1 MSSACSLNLSL
12 SLSLI
17 KPHTSSWTSISSPS
31 SSSSSFSSPLSES
44 NHTSISTR
52 KARAR
57 RKRPNQA
64 YNEAASILSTAYP
77 KLFAA
82 KHLPTG
88 PEFSKLQGQF
98 LFEPSALLTP
108 PPKSLQS
115 SNFRTGSRNWNSI
128 EDPRRRAADL
138 GGYSE
143 ELCGGDEESFSA
155 RSILD
160 EEIDEGIDCVMGK
173 LSMESLKIEDTKSK
187 SGCCYGYPMGLG
199 FDFES
204 RAMRNADGGGGD
216 EWWRFAAVD
225 LADLTPKVSEVPVGK
240 KATARRKKLGSGN
253 GNEVKS
259 GRMGSGAEEFGQ
271 AGGELR
277 LKLNYDGVLKAWSE
291 RGSPFCGDR
300 PAARLAGRDVQTDL
314 FPLPDDGVGSNA
326 TLQPDHEKRPG
337 HLLPKKIRCRVKKVN
352 TNQRPRFK
360 GRFCES
366 TKSNF
371 LF

>member
-1 MSSACSLNLSL
+1 MSSACSLN
-12 SLSLI
+12 LSLI

-31 SSSSSFSSPLSES
+31 SSSSSLSSALSDS

-88 PEFSKLQGQF
+88 PEFTKLQGPY

-108 PPKSLQS
+108 PPKSLES
-115 SNFRTGSRNWNSI
+115 PNFRTGSRNWNAI
-128 EDPRRRAADL
+128 EDPRRRTAVL
-138 GGYSE
+138 GCSSE

-160 EEIDEGIDCVMGK
+160 EEIDEGIDGVMGK
-173 LSMESLKIEDTKSK
+173 LSMESLKIEDPKSK
-187 SGCCYGYPMGLG
+187 SGCCYGYPVGLG
-199 FDFES
+199 FDFQS
-204 RAMRNADGGGGD
+204 RAMRNAGGDGGN
-216 EWWRFAAVD
+216 EWWSFPAVD
-225 LADLTPKVSEVPVGK
+225 LADLTPKVAEVPVGK
-240 KATARRKKLGSGN
+240 KASARRKNSGSGKR
-253 GNEVKS
+253 NEVKS
-259 GRMGSGAEEFGQ
+259 GSKGSGGEEFGR
-271 AGGELR
+271 AGGELH
-277 LKLNYDGVLKAWSE
+277 LKLNYDGVLRAWSG
-291 RGSPFCGDR
+291 RGSPFCEDG
-300 PAARLAGRDVQTDL
+300 PAAGLAGGDVQTDL
-314 FPLPDDGVGSNA
+314 FPLSDDGVGRND
-326 TLQPDHEKRPG
+326 TLQRDQEKRPS
-337 HLLPKKIRCRVKKVN
+337 HLLPKKIRCRVRKVN

-366 TKSNF
+366 TKS
-371 LF
+371 L